1 MPLYQMFCITKH
13 FKEYKHIRELIR
25 QSATHVMNSGGVVR
39 KIESWGTK
47 TLPQRMK
54 RQGPYVNEGDYW
66 SLYFDTSPKTL
77 RSLNGI
83 MRRDPRVLRWTVLK
97 LADKVE
103 DISKQGERLLEQT
116 NDPKSVEHVVN

>member
-13 FKEYKHIRELIR
+13 YPEYMHIRELIR
-25 QSATHVMNSGGVVR
+25 QSATHVMNQGGVVR
-39 KIESWGTK
+39 KIESWGTR

-54 RQGPYVNEGDYW
+54 RQGPYVNVGDYW
-66 SLYFDTSPKTL
+66 SLYFDTSPRTL

-103 DISKQGERLLEQT
+103 DIAKEGERLATGE
-116 NDPKSVEHVVN
+116 NDITA